1 MKSIA
6 SVQLDEG
13 KLLQCKICHCHSF
26 GRTMPTSST
35 FTSWTTLV
43 DSELKTTQDPKES
56 PESESEIVTEERN
69 VQPQNVAS
77 MELEFQDFLDL
88 QTRLVLLPCIE
99 DEGVG
104 AMIASFAETCAVG
117 ATLIAVRG
125 VSSEDWRFKDFTDIL
140 SEIREAPT
148 PIGLMFERAIE
159 ESALEEPS
167 LDKEEPALEA
177 QSRIENEQP
186 DDEPDQSAL
195 ARLSSWGTLVRVKA
209 QIAASAVATA
219 ATEVKE
225 RRAIQPQP
233 AVEQHSQLS
242 ICALFIQ
249 ISYDKFE
256 PLHSTPFKLTTSS
269 VVSVR
274 QSATQGCPTKGYLF
288 QWFRSEQDLEW
299 MQLHGATFATYQP
312 NTTDIGHRLKCIVTI
327 GHEEETENIV
337 SCVMRD
343 CIHADMS
350 LFNGARTALLRGAH
364 FSNLLGRG
372 NAEGRVF
379 RIQIEI
385 SIIDKTVSS
394 ACIIS
399 QVSGSTSEPLHA
411 QPIMHTSAIS
421 DPCHPKHFELSFP
434 NGLPDSAGMVMALA
448 SQDGRLQLEA
458 PNRLTRE
465 TLLLTL
471 GIANFNGRPADLTTS
486 TVLFGS
492 QKHQV
497 AGASLHPTTPARYIN
512 EPAEF
517 LTSIEEDNSQESE
530 QSSSSDDHSRALELK
545 LQHLSAKMIRKD
557 KVISDLQRQLTNA
570 ESQVQISE
578 KSLELSQLELKSSRD
593 ESLELKS
600 TVKQLQS
607 RYETTEATM
616 RRIQNDHKIHTTSLE
631 SRIMS
636 QAERIA
642 DLEKNQRSL
651 QNEKAV
657 LTAGIDARDSK
668 LVRMTQLQATVDSL
682 SNSNNELK
690 DLHQRHR
697 DLAASLKKAVAGEKE
712 TRRAL
717 DATEAVIHDLNIK
730 LEKEKNNTAVMKA
743 DFDNAQNNKQALT
756 SERNN
761 YKQKAESLSK
771 EISRL
776 CRKGRSLQDV
786 QKVLENEESRIVE
799 VEILKSQKKKA
810 LEELT
815 EYRIAYQQSLVSQL
829 KSRDMNGSA
838 MKAIEKTSELER
850 VVLELTEYVNA
861 KEMQLETIMQVNQ
874 ALTEEVISLA
884 KANMAKND
892 I

>member
-1 MKSIA
+1 M
-6 SVQLDEG
+6 
-13 KLLQCKICHCHSF
+13 
-26 GRTMPTSST
+26 
-35 FTSWTTLV
+35 LV
-43 DSELKTTQDPKES
+43 ESELKTTQEPKEA
-56 PESESEIVTEERN
+56 PESDGVTMTEERKE
-69 VQPQNVAS
+69 QPQNVAS
-77 MELEFQDFLDL
+77 IELEFQDFLDL

-104 AMIASFAETCAVG
+104 AMIASFAETCVVG
-117 ATLIAVRG
+117 AMLIGVRG
-125 VSSEDWRFKDFTDIL
+125 VSDEDWKLKDFTDIL

-148 PIGLMFERAIE
+148 PIGLIFERDIEEIAIE
-159 ESALEEPS
+159 EPS
-167 LDKEEPALEA
+167 KDSEAVLEA
-177 QSRIENEQP
+177 QTQIEFQQP
-186 DDEPDQSAL
+186 EDEPDQSAL
-195 ARLSSWGTLVRVKA
+195 AILSSWGTLVRAKA

-225 RRAIQPQP
+225 RRAIQP
-233 AVEQHSQLS
+233 AVEQNTQSS

-249 ISYDKFE
+249 TGYDKFE
-256 PLHSTPFKLTTSS
+256 PLHSTPKWLTTSS

-274 QSATQGCPTKGYLF
+274 QSVTQGCPTKGFLF
-288 QWFRSEQDLEW
+288 QWFRSEQNLEW

-327 GHEEETENIV
+327 EHEEEAENTI
-337 SCVMRD
+337 SCITKD
-343 CIHADMS
+343 CIYADMS
-350 LFNGARTALLRGAH
+350 LFNGARNALLRGAH

-379 RIQIEI
+379 GIQIEI

-411 QPIMHTSAIS
+411 HSILHTSAIS
-421 DPCHPKHFELSFP
+421 DPCHPKYFELVFP

-448 SQDGRLQLEA
+448 SQDQHLQLEA

-465 TLLLTL
+465 TLLLAL

-486 TVLFGS
+486 TVLFES

-497 AGASLHPTTPARYIN
+497 VETSLNPTTLARCIN
-512 EPAEF
+512 EPSEF
-517 LTSIEEDNSQESE
+517 FTTLEEQNSQESE
-530 QSSSSDDHSRALELK
+530 QSSSSDDQTREQELK
-545 LQHLSAKMIRKD
+545 LQHLSAKLIRKD
-557 KVISDLQRQLTNA
+557 KVISDLQRQLSHAT
-570 ESQVQISE
+570 SQVQISE
-578 KSLELSQLELKSSRD
+578 KKLGLSQRELKTSRD
-593 ESLELKS
+593 ESLDLKS
-600 TVKQLQS
+600 TVKQLQNRS
-607 RYETTEATM
+607 ETEEAIM
-616 RRIQNDHKIHTTSLE
+616 RGVQNDHRIHVASLE

-636 QAERIA
+636 QAERVA
-642 DLEKNQRSL
+642 DLEKIQRSL
-651 QNEKAV
+651 HNEKAV
-657 LTAGIDARDSK
+657 LSAGIDARDSK
-668 LVRMTQLQATVDSL
+668 LARMTQLQAMVDSL

-697 DLAASLKKAVAGEKE
+697 DLAASLKKAVAGENEARK
-712 TRRAL
+712 AM
-717 DATEAVIHDLNIK
+717 DASEAVIHDLNIK
-730 LEKEKNNTAVMKA
+730 LEKEKNKTAAMKA
-743 DFDNAQNNKQALT
+743 DFDNAQNNKQILT

-810 LEELT
+810 LDELT

-829 KSRDMNGSA
+829 KSRDMNGSV
-838 MKAIEKTSELER
+838 MKAMEKTLELER

-861 KEMQLETIMQVNQ
+861 KEMQLDTMMQVNQ
-874 ALTEEVISLA
+874 ALTDEVISLA
-884 KANMAKND
+884 KANMAKNE